1 MCSFT
6 LSGFEEEEEEE
17 MESETRTAE
26 IVEQERDQLICDLFE
41 AVNVMYPPALGESL
55 EVMTSRLIDLKRK
68 ISTLDPNWIFVDSSN
83 YYVFRIL
90 FCISQLD
97 IPDCTDFRTNQE
109 LCQKILHG
117 ARLMKKINPSW
128 RLDGK
133 VIIPFLR
140 ANSER
145 MEPVKVDKPSY
156 IP

>member
-26 IVEQERDQLICDLFE
+26 IVKQERDQLICDLFE

-90 FCISQLD
+90 FCISPLD
-97 IPDCTDFRTNQE
+97 
-109 LCQKILHG
+109 
-117 ARLMKKINPSW
+117 
-128 RLDGK
+128 
-133 VIIPFLR
+133 V
-140 ANSER
+140 
-145 MEPVKVDKPSY
+145 
-156 IP
+156 

>member
-1 MCSFT
+1 
-6 LSGFEEEEEEE
+6 

-90 FCISQLD
+90 FCISRLD
-97 IPDCTDFRTNQE
+97 VRDSANFCTNRD
-109 LCQKILHG
+109 LCLKIFHG
-117 ARLMKKINPSW
+117 ARIMKNINPSW
-128 RLDGK
+128 HLDGK
-133 VIIPFLR
+133 VIIQFLK

-145 MEPVKVDKPSY
+145 MESINVDKPSY